1 MITFKAEVRI
11 SEDLYLLGDS
21 IHCFP
26 MCKDCSETRDSIT
39 ECGVLRILLFFID
52 IIDEIKHLFGVQ
64 RNDLITYYRGIA
76 TINLNCHLTPHAA
89 LFFPSW

>member
-1 MITFKAEVRI
+1 
-11 SEDLYLLGDS
+11 
-21 IHCFP
+21 
-26 MCKDCSETRDSIT
+26 MCKDCSETKDSIT

-76 TINLNCHLTPHAA
+76 TIN
-89 LFFPSW
+89 